1 MDVDLDVP
9 GGHGR
14 LRFSG
19 GWPAFEDL
27 VDLAHALAEFAWR
40 CPDCADVPAE
50 EFQAAMAR
58 VAPPELASRLRAA
71 AGLEPEPGAAARALA
86 ATYERHA
93 EELAAI
99 EAIRT
104 APPGR

>member
-19 GWPAFEDL
+19 GWPAFEEL
-27 VDLAHALAEFAWR
+27 ADLAHALAEFACR

-50 EFQAAMAR
+50 EFLAAMAR
-58 VAPPELASRLRAA
+58 VAPAELASRLRAA

-86 ATYERHA
+86 ATYEHYA
-93 EELAAI
+93 AELAKI
-99 EAIRT
+99 EALRSLR
-104 APPGR
+104 PG